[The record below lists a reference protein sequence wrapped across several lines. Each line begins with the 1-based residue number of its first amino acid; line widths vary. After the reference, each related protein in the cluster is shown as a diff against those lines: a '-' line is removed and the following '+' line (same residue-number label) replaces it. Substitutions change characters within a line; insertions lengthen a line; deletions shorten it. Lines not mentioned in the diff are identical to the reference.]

1 MSAFDPKRTFGSENC
16 CTQIYV
22 ASDGGKNLVI
32 AAHCHKTVKS
42 FGLSDIGG
50 GLEVRMPQFDPEL
63 IQVMRSVLDDVMS
76 RVPLEVSGT
85 TAKAYLAEAIL
96 KAASQGST
104 SYNELMT
111 AATDQIQTILSN
123 LT

>member
-32 AAHCHKTVKS
+32 AAHCHNTVKS

-50 GLEVRMPQFDPEL
+50 RLGGTHAAIR
-63 IQVMRSVLDDVMS
+63 
-76 RVPLEVSGT
+76 SGT
-85 TAKAYLAEAIL
+85 HSSDAER
-96 KAASQGST
+96 S
-104 SYNELMT
+104 
-111 AATDQIQTILSN
+111 
-123 LT
+123 

>member
-1 MSAFDPKRTFGSENC
+1 
-16 CTQIYV
+16 
-22 ASDGGKNLVI
+22 
-32 AAHCHKTVKS
+32 
-42 FGLSDIGG
+42 
-50 GLEVRMPQFDPEL
+50 
-63 IQVMRSVLDDVMS
+63 MS